1 MQILCTISRLAPTTC
16 FKVCIMS
23 DVIRHINYPDFASIR
38 DRYTLAPFS
47 PQILHQ
53 IFPGTWSDDESGE
66 VSITTR
72 YRQHKQIN
80 QVLDFR
86 GEIKVTDVIWW
97 LSNHQLFLQQLR
109 CDLVNIV
116 LEDCTIKLVTT
127 KKLGRCVHATSEWI
141 CGCQTFLSPKSP
153 PFAWLSNSKSS
164 VLTLPF
170 SLFFSITTEMYLH
183 RIYLNGVG
191 HVRLL

>member
-97 LSNHQLFLQQLR
+97 LSNHQLSFLQQLR
-109 CDLVNIV
+109 CDLVNIA

-153 PFAWLSNSKSS
+153 LLRDCQTVNLLFLLYPF
-164 VLTLPF
+164 PYF
-170 SLFFSITTEMYLH
+170 SQ
-183 RIYLNGVG
+183 
-191 HVRLL
+191 